1 MLNLSTTILRC
12 IHCTTLIRL
21 FDARHM
27 GRRREPRIPRPAHG
41 LRLITAQDM
50 GANLDAKV
58 CVHAIVITATAL
70 YCLSDGFL
78 ESLLAKTY
86 ICD

>member
-1 MLNLSTTILRC
+1 M
-12 IHCTTLIRL
+12 IRL

-58 CVHAIVITATAL
+58 RVQPPYIQRVCNSLATYNCQLCVNYVTAL
-70 YCLSDGFL
+70 QLRR
-78 ESLLAKTY
+78 
-86 ICD
+86 